1 MALKIRRGINDE
13 RIAGGGVVFAE
24 GELIYVT
31 DTDALYIGDGVT
43 PGGILLANSEL
54 GELSAYITAN
64 SSAGDDGELE
74 LNKPLNLNNQDI
86 IGTGNINISG
96 NITAT
101 GNIDIGDN
109 TGDTV
114 TIAAQVDSNIT
125 PTQDSTYSLGSQS
138 KRWQNVYAAGLS
150 VDGQIDAVS
159 ISANTV
165 ADNSTVMVNVATNT
179 FTGNLTGDVSG
190 NLTGNVQGNVE
201 GNLVGDSDGYHT
213 GDVKG
218 SVFGDDSTPLVDA
231 VAGVLRGDHYGNLYG
246 SVKALSNGFTVLNPG
261 TDGTDASFVGDV
273 QGNLTGN
280 VSGNVSG
287 DVQGNVVGNTTGYHT
302 GDVKGS
308 VFGDDSVI
316 LVDAVAGIIPGS
328 VISGTVTANLV
339 GDVSGNVTGNVSG
352 NIFTNLIDSE
362 DSSAIIVTPILQV
375 RADLIA
381 EQSVIIG
388 GGNTAGPGTGSVI
401 INNTGEIFTDKLI
414 VRNISTGTD
423 LGVELEVD
431 SSVTFSQSAFFV
443 DELLAGGT
451 LRATNFGTSNDA
463 ILTVETYTGPDDS
476 DESINDPLN
485 YTTHATVTPSK
496 AEFGVPVRFPNFT
509 TVERDALT
517 AEAGMVIFNTTD
529 TKLQV
534 CTVGGGTPTWV
545 DLH

>member
-1 MALKIRRGINDE
+1 MALKIRRGTDAE
-13 RIAGGGVVFAE
+13 RAAGNGVVFAE

-54 GELSAYITAN
+54 GDLSAYITAN
-64 SSAGDDGELE
+64 SSAGNDGELE

-86 IGTGNINISG
+86 IGTGNINITG

-109 TGDTV
+109 TSDTV
-114 TIAAQVDSNIT
+114 TITAQVDSNIT
-125 PTQDSTYSLGSQS
+125 PTQDSAFDLGAANQ
-138 KRWQNVYAAGLS
+138 RWQNVYATGLS
-150 VDGQIDAVS
+150 IDGQIDATS
-159 ISANTV
+159 INANTV
-165 ADNSTVMVNVATNT
+165 ADNSTVMVNISNNT
-179 FTGNLTGDVSG
+179 FTGNLIGNVNGDVTGSVTGVVTG
-190 NLTGNVQGNVE
+190 NLIGNVE
-201 GNLVGDSDGYHT
+201 G
-213 GDVKG
+213 DVTG
-218 SVFGDDSTPLVDA
+218 SVFADNSTTLVDG
-231 VAGVLRGDHYGNLYG
+231 VAGVLRGDHYGSLYG
-246 SVKALSNGFTVLNPG
+246 SVKAVNNGFTVLNPG
-261 TDGTDASFVGDV
+261 TDGTNASFVGNV
-273 QGNLTGN
+273 QGNVTGN
-280 VSGNVSG
+280 VSGNVLG
-287 DVQGNVVGNTTGYHT
+287 DVQGNVVGNITGFHT

-308 VFGDDSVI
+308 VFADNSTI
-316 LVDAVAGIIPGS
+316 LVDAVAGIVPGAA
-328 VISGTVTANLV
+328 ISGTVTANLV

-362 DSSAIIVTPILQV
+362 DSSAIIVTPILRVQS
-375 RADLIA
+375 DLIA

-388 GGNTAGPGTGSVI
+388 GGDTAGPGTNSVI
-401 INNTGEIFTDKLI
+401 INNSGEIFTDKLI
-414 VRNISTGTD
+414 VRNISAGTD
-423 LGVELEVD
+423 LAVELEVD
-431 SSVTFSQSAFFV
+431 SNVTFSQSAFFV

-485 YTTHATVTPSK
+485 YITHATVTPSK